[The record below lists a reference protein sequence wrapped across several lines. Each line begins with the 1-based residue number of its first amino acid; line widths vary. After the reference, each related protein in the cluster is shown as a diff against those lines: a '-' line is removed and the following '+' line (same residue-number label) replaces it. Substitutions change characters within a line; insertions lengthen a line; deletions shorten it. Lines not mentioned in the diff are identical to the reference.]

1 MSHELTALTLA
12 GLLQVSQYVAMS
24 IPANIEL
31 GIGKTISPRDPVH
44 LVKPLI
50 DQMSPKTGRLY
61 RALNNHFEGLVL
73 FTLAV
78 FVITLSEKSNIVTVS
93 ASYIYLCARVL
104 YVPAY
109 YFGLK
114 PWRTLIWLFGF
125 FATTTILITALI

>member
-1 MSHELTALTLA
+1 
-12 GLLQVSQYVAMS
+12 
-24 IPANIEL
+24 
-31 GIGKTISPRDPVH
+31 
-44 LVKPLI
+44 
-50 DQMSPKTGRLY
+50 MSPKTGRLY

-73 FTLAV
+73 FTLAIV
-78 FVITLSEKSNIVTVS
+78 VITLSEKSNTVTVS
-93 ASYIYLCARVL
+93 ASYIYLIARVL

>member
-1 MSHELTALTLA
+1 MSHELAALTLA

-31 GIGKTISPRDPVH
+31 GIGKTISPRDPAL

-78 FVITLSEKSNIVTVS
+78 VVITLSEKSNTVTVS
-93 ASYIYLCARVL
+93 ASYIYLIARVL

-125 FATTTILITALI
+125 FATTSILITALI

>member
-1 MSHELTALTLA
+1 M
-12 GLLQVSQYVAMS
+12 SQYVAMS

-31 GIGKTISPRDPVH
+31 GIGKTISPRDPAR

-78 FVITLSEKSNIVTVS
+78 VVITLSEKSNTLTVS
-93 ASYIYLCARVL
+93 GSYIYLIARVL

>member
-31 GIGKTISPRDPVH
+31 GIGKTISPRDPAR

-78 FVITLSEKSNIVTVS
+78 VVITLSEKSNTVTVS
-93 ASYIYLCARVL
+93 ASYVYLIARML

>member
-1 MSHELTALTLA
+1 MSHELAALTLA

-31 GIGKTISPRDPVH
+31 GIGKTISPRDPAL

-78 FVITLSEKSNIVTVS
+78 VVITLSEKSNTVTVS
-93 ASYIYLCARVL
+93 ASYIYLIARVL